1 MSNTDNGT
9 KIYTPLTL
17 KLYDWWVL
25 CISNSYAWNC
35 STKDILIPYF
45 LQNLSPNHLDIG
57 VGTGYYLTKIP
68 AHYNI
73 SLMDLN
79 PASLKAASARVGED
93 RIHYKV
99 RHDVFESY
107 PEELH
112 GKFDS
117 ISMYYL
123 IHCLPGTME
132 DKRIVIKNA
141 KAALTKGGILYGATI
156 LGDKVR
162 NNSFALKLLQIYNKK
177 GIFSNFSDSEE
188 ELKKMLSH
196 YFKNIDVI
204 VKGAVAM
211 FSAHEKK

>member
-1 MSNTDNGT
+1 MFAPS
-9 KIYTPLTL
+9 
-17 KLYDWWVL
+17 
-25 CISNSYAWNC
+25 
-35 STKDILIPYF
+35 
-45 LQNLSPNHLDIG
+45 LDIG

-162 NNSFALKLLQIYNKK
+162 HNSFALKLLQIYNKK

-211 FSAHEKK
+211 FSAHGKK

>member
-79 PASLKAASARVGED
+79 PASLKAASARVGD
-93 RIHYKV
+93 RKSV
-99 RHDVFESY
+99 V
-107 PEELH
+107 
-112 GKFDS
+112 
-117 ISMYYL
+117 
-123 IHCLPGTME
+123 
-132 DKRIVIKNA
+132 
-141 KAALTKGGILYGATI
+141 
-156 LGDKVR
+156 
-162 NNSFALKLLQIYNKK
+162 
-177 GIFSNFSDSEE
+177 
-188 ELKKMLSH
+188 
-196 YFKNIDVI
+196 
-204 VKGAVAM
+204 
-211 FSAHEKK
+211 

>member
-1 MSNTDNGT
+1 NGT

-162 NNSFALKLLQIYNKK
+162 HNSFALKLLQIYNKK

-188 ELKKMLSH
+188 ELKK
-196 YFKNIDVI
+196 
-204 VKGAVAM
+204 
-211 FSAHEKK
+211 